1 MAAIAYLNNMRGEG
15 GGERGQGPGGGSVF
29 VKCNILS
36 KKILRKLCNE
46 NGCWI
51 SAEHFQVLITL

>member
-1 MAAIAYLNNMRGEG
+1 MGRGEG
-15 GGERGQGPGGGSVF
+15 SGVRGGGGVF